1 MLTQLSQVGCKLEGT
16 EGTDVFG
23 AGTAP
28 AGADIFLAFNPKFTP
43 SVDMN
48 KRNPVRSTLSPFYSV
63 PGNRSAK
70 MSFDVEIVG
79 GMAAGSPIGSSNAGA
94 NIGLASAFIACG
106 IQQTLVV
113 ATSATY
119 VPYSIVSAIAPLSNC
134 SVSLAMMIDG
144 KMYKLW
150 GARGNAKITLE
161 NGKPGMI
168 NFEFT
173 GADWSE
179 EDESLVAAAIV
190 YNTNVPPI
198 FQDITLTVGAYAAVI
213 SKISID
219 LGNKVALRKDA
230 SASSGNL
237 SAIITGREPTISF
250 DPENVLVATKDFMGI
265 WKAGTVAAL
274 SASWGSTPSAIA
286 LACDHVQYQSV
297 SLAEREGLATFDIN
311 ALLTGVS
318 GDDELSL
325 VIT

>member
-1 MLTQLSQVGCKLEGT
+1 MLTKLSQVACKIEAP
-16 EGTDVFG
+16 EGTDIFG

-28 AGADIFLAFNPKFTP
+28 AGADIFLAFNAKFTP
-43 SVDMN
+43 GLDMN
-48 KRNPVRSTLSPFYSV
+48 KRAPARATLSPWPSL

-70 MSFDVEIVG
+70 MSFDVEMVG

-94 NIGLASAFIACG
+94 NIGLASAFVACG

-119 VPYSIVSAIAPLSNC
+119 KPYSIISGAAPLSNC
-134 SVSLAMMIDG
+134 AVSLAMMLDG
-144 KMYKLW
+144 KMRKIW
-150 GARGNAKITLE
+150 GARGNAKIVLE

-190 YNTNVPPI
+190 YNTNTPPV
-198 FQDITLTVGAYAAVI
+198 FQDITLLVGAYAATI
-213 SKISID
+213 TKINID
-219 LGNKVALRKDA
+219 LGNKVTLRKDA

-274 SASWGSTPSAIA
+274 TASWGSTPSAFA

-297 SLAEREGLATFDIN
+297 TEGERDGLATFDIN
-311 ALLTGVS
+311 AMLTGVD
-318 GDDELSL
+318 GDDELVL
-325 VIT
+325 AIT